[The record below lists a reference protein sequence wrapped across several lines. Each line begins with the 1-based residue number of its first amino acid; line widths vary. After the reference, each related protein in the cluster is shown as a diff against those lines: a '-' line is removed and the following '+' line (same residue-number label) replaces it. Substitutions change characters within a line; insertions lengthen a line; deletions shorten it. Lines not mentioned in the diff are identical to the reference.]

1 MAGKNKFYAVREGR
15 IPGIYTNWPECQKQ
29 VSGYPNAAFKGFPTK
44 EEAVAFMNAQISTAA
59 APEENPTGVHIYV
72 DGSFSKGQYSW
83 AFAVY
88 EDGNLTHSDSGV
100 GEDPEAA
107 KMRNVA
113 GELAGATMAIQWA
126 EETGVQP
133 ISIHHDYSGLAKW
146 ATKEWQAKN
155 PFTAWYAAFASQ
167 RLNWVTF
174 CKVAGHTGVEGN
186 ELADRLAKQAL
197 GLLK

>member
-29 VSGYPNAAFKGFPTK
+29 VSGYPNAAFKGFPTQ
-44 EEAVAFMNAQISTAA
+44 EEALAFMNAQNSSEVTT
-59 APEENPTGVHIYV
+59 EETPAGIQIYV

-83 AFAVY
+83 DFAVY
-88 EDGNLTHSDSGV
+88 EHGELTHADSGV

-126 EETGVQP
+126 EENGIQP
-133 ISIHHDYSGLAKW
+133 IALHHDYSGLANW

-167 RLNWVTF
+167 RLSWVTF

-186 ELADRLAKQAL
+186 ELADKLAKQAL
-197 GLLK
+197 GLLP